1 MACQRRLVWCF
12 RLGPMPSA
20 SGSSGREE
28 LQLFAILSPRST
40 AAGERRHATPSAE
53 IVSTR
58 DDGPREG
65 GVARLTM
72 RSTNL
77 CMCGRSLAKGVISCY
92 CDRCYYYCR
101 LGERDRDRR
110 PPLLSLK
117 IASSLELLLGVSTP
131 WRFCLI
137 CPDRRCR
144 CHPLSLA
151 SVRLSPP
158 GSNKQSSPLHS
169 PLPRLAYT
177 LHSTSEC
184 IRERRSILSRVVE
197 FCGVGAAIATGAA
210 ASRPAKGESGENKVS
225 TPAQLYR
232 THHRSAGIGT
242 GRASRA
248 ARRRSG
254 ALD

>member
-1 MACQRRLVWCF
+1 
-12 RLGPMPSA
+12 MPS
-20 SGSSGREE
+20 SH
-28 LQLFAILSPRST
+28 LSPRST

-58 DDGPREG
+58 DDGAREG
-65 GVARLTM
+65 GVGRLTM

-77 CMCGRSLAKGVISCY
+77 CTCDRSLAEGVISCY

-158 GSNKQSSPLHS
+158 GQQQTILTTPLTTTS
-169 PLPRLAYT
+169 PRLYVAQYFRVYSRAT
-177 LHSTSEC
+177 QHPPPSRRVLRRRGGNRHGRCGFPASEG
-184 IRERRSILSRVVE
+184 RVRRTKLSPRPRNSIAPIT
-197 FCGVGAAIATGAA
+197 AAL
-210 ASRPAKGESGENKVS
+210 ESGRD
-225 TPAQLYR
+225 A
-232 THHRSAGIGT
+232 HHEQRGGSLGLLTDA
-242 GRASRA
+242 
-248 ARRRSG
+248 
-254 ALD
+254 